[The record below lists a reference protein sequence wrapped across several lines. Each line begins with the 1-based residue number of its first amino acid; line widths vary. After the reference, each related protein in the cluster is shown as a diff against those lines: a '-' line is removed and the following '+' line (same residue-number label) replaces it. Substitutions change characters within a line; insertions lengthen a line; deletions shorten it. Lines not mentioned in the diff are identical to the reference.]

1 MSPAAKSEEKRM
13 FSQAK
18 VCLIGKLWKWEKKI
32 LQLNLK
38 FELQDNFNGTILMYT
53 VGCFCV
59 YGSLESLDFVRDCLD
74 ELSVK
79 SKYDSVDESN
89 PILILPPTFIILA
102 RSPNNE
108 DIIHHLRKE
117 GQELCSRYGWPVLL
131 RFLPYSIRP
140 KFCFLFSCFSGVI
153 CCE

>member
-1 MSPAAKSEEKRM
+1 M
-13 FSQAK
+13 
-18 VCLIGKLWKWEKKI
+18 
-32 LQLNLK
+32 
-38 FELQDNFNGTILMYT
+38 
-53 VGCFCV
+53 

-89 PILILPPTFIILA
+89 PILMLPPTFIILA

-108 DIIHHLRKE
+108 DVIHHLRKE
-117 GQELCSRYGWPVLL
+117 GQELCSRYGWP
-131 RFLPYSIRP
+131 SIAKIFIIGIP
-140 KFCFLFSCFSGVI
+140 EFCSLFSCFSGVF